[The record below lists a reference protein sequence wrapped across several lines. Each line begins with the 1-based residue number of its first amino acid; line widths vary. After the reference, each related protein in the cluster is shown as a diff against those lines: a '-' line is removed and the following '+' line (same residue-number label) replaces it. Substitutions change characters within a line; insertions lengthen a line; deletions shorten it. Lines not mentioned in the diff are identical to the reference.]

1 MSESLNIHST
11 TFEFKTYGQQS
22 KSNTRSFIVQIVN
35 IFGRDFRKKK
45 PIRYNHIEKEILA
58 KSSNTGKPYNSLST
72 T

>member
-1 MSESLNIHST
+1 MSESLNIHSA

-45 PIRYNHIEKEILA
+45 Q
-58 KSSNTGKPYNSLST
+58 
-72 T
+72 